1 MADLNNGRPLPPVN
15 TRWKK
20 GTSGNPRGRPKKQ
33 DSLTK
38 LLREE
43 LEKVCP
49 ADREGRKWKE
59 LLIRATLQ
67 LAMKGKPMAFKEVW
81 ERLEGKVPQT
91 EKIQLD
97 SPKTKQKPN
106 EQPPRGVSRE
116 LMNQIRDIYG
126 LPPIGPE
133 DWSDESE

>member
-91 EKIQLD
+91 EKVQTDARLRGPQ
-97 SPKTKQKPN
+97 PK
-106 EQPPRGVSRE
+106 RE
-116 LMNQIRDIYG
+116 LSIETLNAIRDIYG
-126 LPPIGPE
+126 LPPEGPE
-133 DWSDESE
+133 TGSEESE